1 MTGYYLTYESRPE
14 YAVSPTY
21 TSEFDF
27 DVVGSFTITQRTKP
41 KANLVVEGF
50 FPASDVDVEAVV
62 TATALNIAEISVV
75 SRASTSVTYIPSNID
90 INQVRTYLKIGIAP
104 DEPFI
109 ISGKPESPEYSARYP
124 FTGTANSIT
133 VVNKPSPK
141 PVTPR
146 PGRESSYTWLAS
158 DLDSTPALTKW
169 KEHGEQGPAWFSG
182 KGFEPRVQTRITF
195 GPTGNYHTED
205 NVVVF
210 DYKNVEHMWIDIGR
224 DLTQDFT
231 WIFCGIILSYPT
243 AKYGHYVL
251 DHGEK
256 PPGKISRPLPKS
268 ERTAKILTNET
279 GYRAAM
285 LYQPRHA
292 TMGSHTGEDLV
303 GNGRHIRTYN
313 DYKPVPRMMYSIW
326 NVDGPGGTTRGKIGT
341 RGYRFGHNQSGR
353 INQKTYRKF
362 VTGRRFRKL
371 STDLASHM
379 ALFEIRFFDHK
390 LTSAE
395 LRSQHRNLSSK
406 YKFRNYT

>member
-1 MTGYYLTYESRPE
+1 MPGYYLTYESRPE
-14 YAVSPTY
+14 YAASPTY

-27 DVVGSFTITQRTKP
+27 DVVGSFTITPRAKP

-50 FPASDVDVEAVV
+50 FPASDVDVEAVI
-62 TATALNIAEISVV
+62 TATALNIVEIAVV
-75 SRASTSVTYIPSNID
+75 SRASTAVTYIPSNID
-90 INQVRTYLKIGIAP
+90 INQVRTYLKIGIEA

-109 ISGKPESPEYSARYP
+109 IAGKPESPEYSARYP
-124 FTGTANSIT
+124 FTGTASSIT
-133 VVNKPSPK
+133 VVAAPLPR
-141 PVTPR
+141 PVTR

-158 DLDSTPALTKW
+158 DLGSTPALTTW
-169 KEHGEQGPAWFSG
+169 TEHGGEGPPWKSAN
-182 KGFEPRVQTRITF
+182 GFEPRVQTRITF
-195 GPTGNYHTED
+195 GPKGKYQTED

-224 DLTQDFT
+224 NLTQDFT

-251 DHGEK
+251 DHGEPSK
-256 PPGKISRPLPKS
+256 RVKKPLPS
-268 ERTAKILTNET
+268 TERTAKILTGET

-285 LYQPRHA
+285 LYQPRYA

-303 GNGRHIRTYN
+303 GNGKHIRTYN
-313 DYKPVPRMMYSIW
+313 DYTPVPRMMYSIW

-341 RGYRFGHNQSGR
+341 RGYRFGQNESGR
-353 INQKTYRKF
+353 IDPKTYRKF
-362 VTGRRFRKL
+362 VTGRRFRKI